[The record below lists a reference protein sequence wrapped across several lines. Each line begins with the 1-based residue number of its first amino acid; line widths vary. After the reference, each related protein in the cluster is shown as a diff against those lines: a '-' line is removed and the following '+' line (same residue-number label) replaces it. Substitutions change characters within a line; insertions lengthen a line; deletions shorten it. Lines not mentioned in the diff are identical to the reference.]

1 MAKRLLVYMACA
13 LALMGL
19 LGILPVAATDGDP
32 AVLSPE
38 RDASDGTA
46 ETDAGEADRTQ
57 RAATTPDGTS
67 SARRFAQDSRHHVTG
82 DGWFVS
88 SAGTWSVAPRLSGRA
103 TFRFDAANGSGA
115 AMPAGQLVIRFEP
128 AGPVFRSTG
137 YDWLVAIGGKA
148 QLMGSGTLDGAGT
161 YRFRLTL
168 VDGRRQ
174 GLRKPDLL
182 RIRIWDMETGAI
194 VYDSQLGDE
203 EGKDPTTALGGGS
216 VVIHL

>member
-1 MAKRLLVYMACA
+1 
-13 LALMGL
+13 
-19 LGILPVAATDGDP
+19 
-32 AVLSPE
+32 
-38 RDASDGTA
+38 
-46 ETDAGEADRTQ
+46 
-57 RAATTPDGTS
+57 
-67 SARRFAQDSRHHVTG
+67 
-82 DGWFVS
+82 
-88 SAGTWSVAPRLSGRA
+88 
-103 TFRFDAANGSGA
+103 
-115 AMPAGQLVIRFEP
+115 MPAGQLVIRFEP